1 MNTIITDPAV
11 ASRREFLKTTTKT
24 AAGLSVLSGITLPY
38 VHAAGSDEV
47 RTALIGCGG
56 RGTGAASNAMG
67 IQQRVTRLVAMADV
81 SEKRLKG
88 SFEALSAKHP
98 DRMSVSED
106 NKFIGFDAYKN
117 AIDTLRK
124 GDVAIFTTPV
134 AFRWVHF
141 KYAIEK
147 GVNIF
152 MEKPICTDGPTAR
165 RLLALNEEA
174 KKKNLKVGV
183 GLMCRHCR
191 VRGELFNRIQDGE
204 IGDLLLMRAY
214 RLQGP
219 IGSAFTLPRD
229 PKVDTSELQ
238 WQIQRF
244 HSFLWASGGG
254 FSDFNIHN
262 IDEACWMKNDWPVE
276 VQASGGRSDRGDYID
291 QNFDHYSCE
300 YTFKDGAKL
309 YLEGRTAIGT
319 HNQFA
324 TQVHGTKGSA
334 IVSTAGHF
342 PSKAMTFNSQKMQRA
357 NIIWRGKQ
365 PEPNPYDLEWQD
377 LIDAIVNDKPYNEVE
392 RGIKS
397 SVTTAMG
404 RAAAHTGQVI
414 RYDDYINSAFE
425 FAPDVDKLTLDGP
438 APIIADASGK
448 YPVPQPG
455 ILKDREYAMEPQANP
470 FPLIPVPP
478 APVEEMLS
486 PPERPKKP
494 AAKEKAKEKAKA

>member
-1 MNTIITDPAV
+1 MNSPIVENT
-11 ASRREFLKTTTKT
+11 SRRDFLKTATKAT
-24 AAGLSVLSGITLPY
+24 AGLSVLSGISIPY
-38 VHAAGSDEV
+38 VHAAGSDEI
-47 RTALIGCGG
+47 RAALIGCGG
-56 RGTGAASNAMG
+56 RGTGAASNAMTVK
-67 IQQRVTRLVAMADV
+67 QRMPRLVAMADV
-81 SEKRLKG
+81 MKDRLDA
-88 SFEALSAKHP
+88 SFENLTKKHP

-106 NKFIGFDAYKN
+106 AKFIGFDAYKN

-134 AFRWVHF
+134 AFRWVHY

-147 GVNIF
+147 GVNVF

-214 RLQGP
+214 RMQGI
-219 IGSAFTLPRD
+219 IGSVFTPRRD
-229 PKVDTSELQ
+229 PKSHPNELL
-238 WQIQRF
+238 WQIKNF

-276 VQASGGRSDRGDYID
+276 VQASGGRSDRGDNVD

-309 YLEGRTAIGT
+309 FLEGRTALNVHT
-319 HNQFA
+319 QFA
-324 TQVHGTKGSA
+324 TQVHGTKGCA

-342 PSKAMTFNSQKMQRA
+342 PSKAMSFKGQDFTNRA
-357 NIIWRGKQ
+357 NLLWRGKQ
-365 PEPNPYDLEWQD
+365 PEPNPYDLEWED
-377 LIDAIVNDKPYNEVE
+377 LVKAISDDTEYNEVE

-404 RAAAHTGQVI
+404 RWAAHTGQKI
-414 RYDDYINSAFE
+414 TYEEYINSPFE
-425 FAPDVDKLTLDGP
+425 FSPDVDKLTLESAPPLVADKDGN
-438 APIIADASGK
+438 
-448 YPVPQPG
+448 YPFPKAGQF
-455 ILKDREYAMEPQANP
+455 KDREYAMEPQANP
-470 FPLIPVPP
+470 FPLIKFG
-478 APVEEMLS
+478 A
-486 PPERPKKP
+486 
-494 AAKEKAKEKAKA
+494 

>member
-1 MNTIITDPAV
+1 MNNATPSV
-11 ASRREFLKTTTKT
+11 SSRRDFIKATTRT
-24 AAGLSVLSGITLPY
+24 AAGLSVLSGISIPY

-81 SEKRLKG
+81 SEQRLKS
-88 SFEALSAKHP
+88 SFEALTTKHP

-106 NKFIGFDAYKN
+106 AKFIGFDAYKH
-117 AIDTLRK
+117 AIDMLRK

-134 AFRWVHF
+134 AFRWVHY

-147 GVNIF
+147 GVNVF

-174 KKKNLKVGV
+174 MKKNLKVGV

-191 VRGELFNRIQDGE
+191 VRGELFDRIQNGE
-204 IGDLLLMRAY
+204 IGDLFMLRAY
-214 RLQGP
+214 RMQGV
-219 IGSAFTLPRD
+219 IGSVFTPRRD
-229 PKVDTSELQ
+229 VEAYPGELL
-238 WQIQRF
+238 WQIKNF

-276 VQASGGRSDRGDYID
+276 VQASGGRMDRGDNVD

-309 YLEGRTAIGT
+309 FLEGRTQLNVHT
-319 HNQFA
+319 QFS
-324 TQVHGTKGSA
+324 TQVHGTKGCA
-334 IVSTAGHF
+334 MVSTAGHF
-342 PSKAMTFNSQKMQRA
+342 PSKAATYKGQIIGERE
-357 NIIWRGKQ
+357 NIMWRGKQ

-397 SVTTAMG
+397 SITTAMG
-404 RAAAHTGQVI
+404 RAAAHTGQVV
-414 RYDDYINSAFE
+414 RYNDYINSPFE
-425 FAPDVDKLTLDGP
+425 FSPNVDQLTLDS
-438 APIIADASGK
+438 APPLVADADGN
-448 YPVPQPG
+448 YPVPKPG
-455 ILKDREYAMEPQANP
+455 SFKDREYDMEPQAEP
-470 FPLIPVPP
+470 FPLIKFD
-478 APVEEMLS
+478 A
-486 PPERPKKP
+486 
-494 AAKEKAKEKAKA
+494 

>member
-1 MNTIITDPAV
+1 MNSPIVENT
-11 ASRREFLKTTTKT
+11 SRRDFLKTATKAT
-24 AAGLSVLSGITLPY
+24 AGLSVLSGISIPY
-38 VHAAGSDEV
+38 VHAAGSDEI
-47 RTALIGCGG
+47 RAALIGCGG
-56 RGTGAASNAMG
+56 RGTGAASNAMTVK
-67 IQQRVTRLVAMADV
+67 QRMPRLVAMADV
-81 SEKRLKG
+81 SRDQLDR
-88 SFEALSAKHP
+88 SFDSLSKKHP

-106 NKFIGFDAYKN
+106 AKFIGFDAYKN
-117 AIDTLRK
+117 AIDSLRK

-134 AFRWVHF
+134 AFRWVHY

-147 GVNIF
+147 GVNVF

-214 RLQGP
+214 RMQG
-219 IGSAFTLPRD
+219 IIASVFTPRRD
-229 PKVDTSELQ
+229 PKAHPNELL
-238 WQIQRF
+238 WQLKNF

-276 VQASGGRSDRGDYID
+276 VQASGGRSDRGDNID

-309 YLEGRTAIGT
+309 YLEGRTALNVHT
-319 HNQFA
+319 QFA
-324 TQVHGTKGSA
+324 TQVHGTKGCA

-342 PSKAMTFNSQKMQRA
+342 PSKAMSFKGQDFTNRA
-357 NIIWRGKQ
+357 NLLWRGKQ
-365 PEPNPYDLEWQD
+365 PEPNPYDLEWED
-377 LIDAIVNDKPYNEVE
+377 LVKAISDDTEYNEVE

-404 RAAAHTGQVI
+404 RWAAHTGQRI
-414 RYDDYINSAFE
+414 TYEDYINSPFE
-425 FAPDVDKLTLDGP
+425 FSPDVDKLTLESAPPLVADKDGN
-438 APIIADASGK
+438 
-448 YPVPQPG
+448 YPFPKAGQF
-455 ILKDREYAMEPQANP
+455 KDREYAMEPQANP
-470 FPLIPVPP
+470 FPFIKFG
-478 APVEEMLS
+478 A
-486 PPERPKKP
+486 
-494 AAKEKAKEKAKA
+494 